1 MAGYPYAD
9 YAANIRYWVNKIP
22 TDIFPGLVLSSNSS
36 AGRVYD
42 PIRDSLSTRNTHNSD
57 ADTHM
62 DMAEETATSSR
73 ILRDQTPYPSDA
85 YQQHT
90 LRSIAL
96 ASTAVDLGTSFGT
109 LREQSPYNSIAYHQ
123 TTLGSNVYASTE
135 DNTAPAG
142 GIQRAQIP
150 FPGTDY
156 YRDTLISNAVP
167 TEDNLG
173 IRTGTRVYTAEEI
186 SHATTVLLAT
196 GCQIISNESGFAFP
210 TPSRREATPYPRH
223 SPTPS
228 STALSDAPPSE
239 FDQPPHPSLSRRAS
253 ALSLPDA
260 PPTTTPARRSSMS
273 KPGAKT
279 PKLHRK
285 VSFDESKNTELPG
298 PPVEQCLLPHAY
310 SRCKKF
316 VLSYADIDG
325 INDENRSKNTPPMFG
340 LRPPPYLS
348 AGEKDKYAMFIQ
360 RTSPTHS
367 PPHPHLRPHLITQE

>member
-9 YAANIRYWVNKIP
+9 YAKNVKHWFEQLP
-22 TDIFPGLVLSSNSS
+22 TDIFHPQTLNSNSS
-36 AGRVYD
+36 PSHNYD
-42 PIRDSLSTRNTHNSD
+42 PVRDSLSIRNTYSSD
-57 ADTHM
+57 AASN
-62 DMAEETATSSR
+62 MAEETATSSR
-73 ILRDQTPYPSDA
+73 ILRDQTPYPGDA

-96 ASTAVDLGTSFGT
+96 ASTALDIGTSFGT
-109 LREQSPYNSIAYHQ
+109 LREQTPYGSIVCRP
-123 TTLGSNVYASTE
+123 TTLGSNVYSSIE
-135 DNTAPAG
+135 DNTAPAI
-142 GIQRAQIP
+142 GIQRENTP
-150 FPGTDY
+150 YP
-156 YRDTLISNAVP
+156 DTVYCKDTFVSNAV
-167 TEDNLG
+167 TTGVDVG
-173 IRTGTRVYTAEEI
+173 VRTGTRVYAAEEVEDAM
-186 SHATTVLLAT
+186 SVLLAT
-196 GCQIISNESGFAFP
+196 GHHIVSNKSGFAFP

-260 PPTTTPARRSSMS
+260 PPTTTPTRRSSMS
-273 KPGAKT
+273 KPGNKI

-285 VSFDESKNTELPG
+285 VYFDESKNTELPG
-298 PPVEQCLLPHAY
+298 PPVEHCLLPHAY

-325 INDENRSKNTPPMFG
+325 INDENRSKNTPPMFA

-348 AGEKDKYAMFIQ
+348 TGEKDKYAMLIQ
-360 RTSPTHS
+360 RAFPTH
-367 PPHPHLRPHLITQE
+367 PQPRPRPHLIKEE